1 MHAHTHT
8 HTHTRMLTHAHT
20 HTHTHPVVWTVE
32 DCVQVGGKA
41 GSGLDSS
48 PIIGKCCGLVSSRN
62 SEAQLLHLHYG
73 IKKNHLNQLGTQGFL
88 HQQRVRWLTVGVQGE
103 NISGNPAC
111 KAAPQALDLPI
122 GYKTQERPNIGHFTI
137 VYNEK
142 YILDLLKKKSKRVEG
157 NRVVFESLAKHLIAS
172 RSSTEMFSVL
182 PVSLIAW
189 LLGFLGGSRQSLVWW
204 RMGEGAGQ
212 KN

>member
-1 MHAHTHT
+1 M
-8 HTHTRMLTHAHT
+8 
-20 HTHTHPVVWTVE
+20 
-32 DCVQVGGKA
+32 
-41 GSGLDSS
+41 
-48 PIIGKCCGLVSSRN
+48 
-62 SEAQLLHLHYG
+62 
-73 IKKNHLNQLGTQGFL
+73 
-88 HQQRVRWLTVGVQGE
+88 GVQGE
-103 NISGNPAC
+103 NINGNPAC

-122 GYKTQERPNIGHFTI
+122 GYKTQERLNIGHFTV

-142 YILDLLKKKSKRVEG
+142 YILDLLKKKKSKRLGG

-172 RSSTEMFSVL
+172 RSSIEMFSVL
-182 PVSLIAW
+182 SVSLISW